1 MAAITNRHLTKFP
14 FLKGY
19 LIINF
24 RSDLVIVESET
35 EEKVSRGS
43 M

>member
-1 MAAITNRHLTKFP
+1 MTAITNRHLTKFT

-24 RSDLVIVESET
+24 RSDLAIVESET